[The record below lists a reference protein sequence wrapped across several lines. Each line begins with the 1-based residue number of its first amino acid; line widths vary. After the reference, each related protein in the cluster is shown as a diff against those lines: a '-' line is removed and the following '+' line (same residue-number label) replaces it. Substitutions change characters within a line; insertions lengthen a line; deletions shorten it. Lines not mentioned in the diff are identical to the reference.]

1 MERKSVFTLASNTLS
16 NLQSDFKVKIDDVRK
31 RIDVDVNRK
40 NNVTEA
46 IAKKELY
53 IFVEFLHLI
62 LAKLNVL

>member
-1 MERKSVFTLASNTLS
+1 MSAVLPENFLKW
-16 NLQSDFKVKIDDVRK
+16 RK

-53 IFVEFLHLI
+53 IFVEI
-62 LAKLNVL
+62 PTPYIGKIECAINAEQVKIA